1 MPDSEP
7 NNSDLKLA
15 AIRWISGRFN
25 TTLLQVAK
33 MEGVSV
39 NQLSDSAQ
47 NYLKIIYGLNEWSN
61 EPVTASVIATKAGMK
76 LSTVSGALSKLRQ
89 QGLLD
94 HAPYG
99 AVTLTALGR
108 DYAMIMV
115 RRHRLIETFLVQM
128 LGYRWD
134 QVHDEAENLEH
145 AVSDFMVQRIDN
157 LLEHPTRDPHG
168 DPIPTAEG
176 RISIPPAIN
185 LSDAADGSK
194 VIVERI
200 ADDDSQLLQ
209 YFSDQGIRVGVEL
222 SVSAA
227 EDFSETIN
235 VRVAG
240 KKTALS
246 LGSRAINAV
255 WVSAGK

>member
-1 MPDSEP
+1 MPRLFGDFG
-7 NNSDLKLA
+7 A
-15 AIRWISGRFN
+15 TG
-25 TTLLQVAK
+25 LLIAK
-33 MEGVSV
+33 MESVSV

-47 NYLKIIYGLNEWSN
+47 NYLKIIYGLSEWSN

-99 AVTLTALGR
+99 AVTLTAQGR
-108 DYAMIMV
+108 DYAMTMV

-145 AVSDFMVQRIDN
+145 AVSDFMVARVDEI
-157 LLEHPTRDPHG
+157 LGHPTRDPHG

-176 RISIPPAIN
+176 NISLPQAVSLTEIT
-185 LSDAADGSK
+185 DRSK
-194 VIVERI
+194 VQVERI
-200 ADDDSQLLQ
+200 SDEDSELLQ
-209 YFSDQGIRVGVEL
+209 YFSDHGIVVGAQLEIQPGD
-222 SVSAA
+222 A
-227 EDFSETIN
+227 FSDTLL
-235 VRVAG
+235 VASPNSSN
-240 KKTALS
+240 ALQ
-246 LGSRAINAV
+246 LGQRATSAV
-255 WVSAGK
+255 WVSIIS

>member
-1 MPDSEP
+1 MERISAA
-7 NNSDLKLA
+7 DLQLA
-15 AIRWISGRFN
+15 KIVS
-25 TTLLQVAK
+25 
-33 MEGVSV
+33 VSV

-99 AVTLTALGR
+99 AVTLTELGR
-108 DYAMIMV
+108 DYAMTMV

-145 AVSDFMVQRIDN
+145 AVSDFMVTRIDE
-157 LLEHPTRDPHG
+157 LLGHPNRDPHG
-168 DPIPTAEG
+168 DPIPNAEG
-176 RISIPPAIN
+176 RVNIPDAIN
-185 LSDAADGSK
+185 LSDARDGSN

-209 YFSDQGIRVGVEL
+209 YFSDQGIHVGVEL
-222 SVSAA
+222 NVTSA
-227 EDFSETIN
+227 EDFSETTN

-240 KKTALS
+240 EKPTLR
-246 LGSRAINAV
+246 LGARASSAV
-255 WVSAGK
+255 WVSLKP

>member
-1 MPDSEP
+1 M
-7 NNSDLKLA
+7 
-15 AIRWISGRFN
+15 
-25 TTLLQVAK
+25 
-33 MEGVSV
+33 SV

-99 AVTLTALGR
+99 AVTLTELGR
-108 DYAMIMV
+108 GYAMTMV

-134 QVHDEAENLEH
+134 QVHDEAEKLEH
-145 AVSDFMVQRIDN
+145 AVSDFMVARVDE
-157 LLEHPTRDPHG
+157 LLGHPTRDPHG

-176 RISIPPAIN
+176 KIN
-185 LSDAADGSK
+185 LPRAVSLTEITGSSK
-194 VIVERI
+194 VQVERI
-200 ADDDSQLLQ
+200 SDEDSELLQ
-209 YFSDQGIRVGVEL
+209 YFSDRGIIVGAQLEIRPGDEFSDTLLVT
-222 SVSAA
+222 SPKTSA
-227 EDFSETIN
+227 
-235 VRVAG
+235 
-240 KKTALS
+240 S
-246 LGSRAINAV
+246 LQLGHRATSAV
-255 WVSAGK
+255 WVSVLS